1 MLKDI
6 LCKSVITTTHV
17 SFTIWVWLKEAC
29 IHVEHYIS
37 AEWLRRDSQ
46 DKLEEVYIINGNSL
60 RHPQDKQKLMG
71 DQNT

>member
-1 MLKDI
+1 M
-6 LCKSVITTTHV
+6 
-17 SFTIWVWLKEAC
+17 
-29 IHVEHYIS
+29 VEHYIS

-46 DKLEEVYIINGNSL
+46 NKLEEVYIINGNSL